1 MELMKGAKRE
11 AMMAYLTATATAD
24 SEGDVDSLLKLFNP
38 VESREDMG
46 EIFEDTLGYNPITHY
61 DIKDVIKVVDD
72 AIDHVSSA
80 GVKTIVANKTKIVD
94 KAMEI
99 YEARRME
106 HIQEAVATAM
116 VDFLNSDDSA
126 AASFYLTGRII
137 TLDPLAD
144 ADDEDDEESVSDGLL
159 EDDDDLDDDLGSIKG
174 LGDDDED
181 FGFDEDDE
189 ED

>member
-11 AMMAYLTATATAD
+11 ELMAYLTATATAD

-38 VESREDMG
+38 VESRETMG

-61 DIKDVIKVVDD
+61 DIKDVIKVIDD

-99 YEARRME
+99 YNARRME

-116 VDFLNSDDSA
+116 VDFLNTDDSA
-126 AASFYLTGRII
+126 AASFYLTGRVI

-144 ADDEDDEESVSDGLL
+144 DDEDDEDDSVADGLI
-159 EDDDDLDDDLGSIKG
+159 EDDLDDDLGNIKG

-181 FGFDEDDE
+181 FGFDDDDE